1 MKKMYIVIA
10 VALVLGIGLFMFWQ
24 RGATWSNGDYQKCVD
39 AGGSTQESNPP
50 TCFHPNGDRITP
62 GRPKK

>member
-1 MKKMYIVIA
+1 MKKKYIAIIIIII
-10 VALVLGIGLFMFWQ
+10 LGIGLFVFWT
-24 RGATWSNGDYQKCVD
+24 RVATWSNSDYQECVD

-62 GRPKK
+62 GSPK

>member
-1 MKKMYIVIA
+1 MKKIYILMI
-10 VALVLGIGLFMFWQ
+10 ALVLGIALFVFLQ
-24 RGATWSNGDYQKCVD
+24 RKGTWSNSDYQECVN
-39 AGGSTQESNPP
+39 AGGSTQESDPP